1 MDCTASTPPPF
12 RVEAAYFIGIAL
24 SMTTYSPL
32 CIGEVMSPLGAR
44 MKLPQIGGDG
54 LGGNSVASKGAS
66 VVPTSCLRE
75 EGIGDSKKCPIGEV
89 R

>member
-12 RVEAAYFIGIAL
+12 RVEAAYFIGLAL
-24 SMTTYSPL
+24 SMTIYPL
-32 CIGEVMSPLGAR
+32 PCIGEVMSPLAVR

-66 VVPTSCLRE
+66 VVPTSCFAE
-75 EGIGDSKKCPIGEV
+75 EGDWG
-89 R
+89 

>member
-12 RVEAAYFIGIAL
+12 RVEAAYFMGLAL
-24 SMTTYSPL
+24 SMTIYSPP
-32 CIGEVMSPLGAR
+32 CIGEVMSPLAVR

-66 VVPTSCLRE
+66 VVPLERQQ
-75 EGIGDSKKCPIGEV
+75 
-89 R
+89 